1 MDEVKSVGELTD
13 RELLEELVS
22 ATRELRVTL
31 KGAGEALGS
40 NPMLRTLTGSLGS
53 LLGKL

>member
-1 MDEVKSVGELTD
+1 MDEVTNVTDMSD

-31 KGAGEALGS
+31 KGAGKALDS
-40 NPMLRTLTGSLGS
+40 NPMLRTLSGSLGS